1 MATALDVA
9 QNTLGPVV
17 KKKKRNIKIFIGFP
31 VTFMLESILLT
42 VSANPVLDAFY
53 TGDAHQRGPWSF
65 HVKVIPADLGM
76 SGNAYIILT
85 LTTGLWPCQ
94 DL

>member
-17 KKKKRNIKIFIGFP
+17 KKKKRNIKIFIGFL

-53 TGDAHQRGPWSF
+53 TGDAHQRGP
-65 HVKVIPADLGM
+65 
-76 SGNAYIILT
+76 
-85 LTTGLWPCQ
+85 
-94 DL
+94 

>member
-53 TGDAHQRGPWSF
+53 TGDAHQRGP
-65 HVKVIPADLGM
+65 
-76 SGNAYIILT
+76 
-85 LTTGLWPCQ
+85 
-94 DL
+94 